1 MTDSTEETRSTE
13 ETPSPI
19 GEAPGREVDRS
30 LLEDAGRLQDDTV
43 ALRRRLHA
51 HPEVGNELPDTQ
63 QMILEALA
71 GLDLTVETGATVSSV
86 VAVLDGDEPGPTT
99 LLRGDMDALPMPED
113 TGVPFASEVD
123 GRMHACGHDTHM
135 AMLVGAARLLRQRRA
150 QLRGRVVLMFQPGEE
165 GHGGAKAMLDE
176 GLLERHGPVDRAF
189 AIHAIA
195 NLPSGLVT
203 TRAGTLMASA
213 DEFRVTVTGAGGHAS
228 MPHDAVDPV
237 PVACEIVTALQTMVT
252 RRVPAFDPA
261 VLTVTRIQTGTAFNV
276 IPEVA
281 YCDGTMRAVSDA
293 SRERVLEG
301 LREVAEHVAA
311 AHRCTAVVEMVDN
324 GYPVTVNDGAAAA
337 RTLATATA
345 LLGEAHVMP
354 MPTPVMG
361 AEDWSYVLQRVPG
374 SMAFLGVARPD
385 DPSPAPNHSN
395 RMVVDEPAMAHGVAL
410 HAAMALT
417 A

>member
-1 MTDSTEETRSTE
+1 M
-13 ETPSPI
+13 
-19 GEAPGREVDRS
+19 
-30 LLEDAGRLQDDTV
+30 
-43 ALRRRLHA
+43 
-51 HPEVGNELPDTQ
+51 
-63 QMILEALA
+63 
-71 GLDLTVETGATVSSV
+71 

-113 TGVPFASEVD
+113 TGVDFASEVD

-135 AMLVGAARLLRQRRA
+135 AMLVGAARLLRRRRA

-165 GHGGAKAMLDE
+165 GHGGAKLMLDE

-203 TRAGTLMASA
+203 TRPGTLMASA
-213 DEFRVTVTGAGGHAS
+213 DEFRVTVTGRGGHAS

-293 SRERVLEG
+293 SRDRLLQG

-311 AHRCTAVVEMVDN
+311 AHRCSAVVDMVDN
-324 GYPVTVNDGAAAA
+324 GYPVTVNDAAAA
-337 RTLATATA
+337 ERTLRTATA
-345 LLGEAHVMP
+345 LLGEAHVLA

-361 AEDWSYVLQRVPG
+361 AEDWSYVLQQVPG

-385 DPSPAPNHSN
+385 DASPAPNHSN
-395 RMVVDEPAMAHGVAL
+395 RMMVDEPAMVHGVAL

>member
-1 MTDSTEETRSTE
+1 MPESSQET
-13 ETPSPI
+13 
-19 GEAPGREVDRS
+19 EAPEVDRS
-30 LLEDAGRLQDDTV
+30 LLGDAGQLLEDTV

-51 HPEVGNELPDTQ
+51 HPEIGNELPGTQ
-63 QMILEALA
+63 QTILEALD
-71 GLDLTVETGATVSSV
+71 GLDLRVSTGTSVSSV

-113 TGVPFASEVD
+113 TGLPFASEVD
-123 GRMHACGHDTHM
+123 GRMHACGHDTHV
-135 AMLVGAARLLRQRRA
+135 AMLVGAARLLCQRRA

-165 GHGGAKAMLDE
+165 GHGGAKLMLDE
-176 GLLERHGPVDRAF
+176 GLLDHHGPIDRAF

-195 NLPSGLVT
+195 NLPSGLIT

-213 DEFRVTVTGAGGHAS
+213 DEFRITVTGRGGHAS
-228 MPHDAVDPV
+228 MPHDAIDPI
-237 PVACEIVTALQTMVT
+237 PVACEIVSALQAMIT

-281 YCDGTMRAVSDA
+281 VCDGTMRAVSDA
-293 SRERVLEG
+293 SRARVMEG
-301 LREVAEHVAA
+301 LREVAEHIAA

-324 GYPVTVNDGAAAA
+324 GYPVTVNDAGAAE

-345 LLGEAHVMP
+345 LLGDANVLA

-361 AEDWSYVLQRVPG
+361 AEDWSYVLQQVPG
-374 SMAFLGVARPD
+374 SMAFLGVARSD
-385 DPSPAPNHSN
+385 DPNPAPNHSN
-395 RMVVDEPAMAHGVAL
+395 RMMVDEPAMVHGVAL